1 MGEVAYRYTPVFQYL
16 GLGGLNFQERIYLV
30 PRSTLNVPLT
40 NPSSL
45 PARCAAYDPQSF
57 FRPPC
62 PCPAAPPAADRGGN
76 VLWIMGFMIVP
87 LVFATGFGI
96 DYGRAQQTQT
106 KLNAIADLAA
116 LVAVSPNIMGNTDDD
131 AKPPP
136 PPISTARRPRFPMC
150 GGRARHLGRHR

>member
-1 MGEVAYRYTPVFQYL
+1 MIR
-16 GLGGLNFQERIYLV
+16 
-30 PRSTLNVPLT
+30 
-40 NPSSL
+40 NP
-45 PARCAAYDPQSF
+45 

-106 KLNAIADLAA
+106 KLNAIADLR
-116 LVAVSPNIMGNTDDD
+116 LWW
-131 AKPPP
+131 
-136 PPISTARRPRFPMC
+136 RCRPTSW
-150 GGRARHLGRHR
+150 AHR